1 LLPWLNQWI
10 SGVLVPVVLMGSGIG
25 FLCYLR
31 GGPLVHL
38 RTVFRVMT
46 RRETVNGISPFR
58 ALTLAL
64 AGTLGV
70 GNIVGV
76 ASAIAMGGAGAI
88 FWMWVS
94 ALVAMILKYA
104 EIVLAVKHRRVDVKG
119 VSYGGAMYYIR
130 DVFDQCRASRIGRM
144 LAAVFALLCVMDALS
159 TGCVIQVN
167 AVAKAFEGVFDL
179 PVWVCGVVLTVVCL
193 FLVGRGVSSLSLLTE
208 RLVPL
213 MTGGYLLLSAAVLIL
228 RAEAIPQALAGIF
241 RDAFTPQSA
250 VGGAFGFLLNRGV
263 RYGTMRG
270 LLSNEAGCGT
280 APIAHAASNTKSP
293 VEQGFWGLFEV
304 FVDTILLCTVTALVI
319 LVEPQVVEAFA
330 GDGVMMTIA
339 AYAAVLG
346 QGAAWFLAVA
356 VLLFGFATVICWSH
370 YGAECIRYLTR
381 RPAAQTVYH
390 IAVCLSVLCGSL
402 LAPDS
407 LWDAADF
414 AIGTM
419 TLINLL
425 VLILARR
432 EIQEETEIYF
442 GYCRRQE
449 R

>member
-1 LLPWLNQWI
+1 MRKHSRSMLQGPLLPSIIAYTIPIILTSVLQLLFNAADLI
-10 SGVLVPVVLMGSGIG
+10 VVGRFCGSDSVAAVGATGAITNLIVNLFVGLSVGAGVTVAHALGA
-25 FLCYLR
+25 R
-31 GGPLVHL
+31 ED
-38 RTVFRVMT
+38 RTVH
-46 RRETVNGISPFR
+46 R
-58 ALTLAL
+58 AIHTLMP
-64 AGTLGV
+64 T
-70 GNIVGV
+70 
-76 ASAIAMGGAGAI
+76 
-88 FWMWVS
+88 
-94 ALVAMILKYA
+94 ALV
-104 EIVLAVKHRRVDVKG
+104 
-119 VSYGGAMYYIR
+119 S
-130 DVFDQCRASRIGRM
+130 
-144 LAAVFALLCVMDALS
+144 
-159 TGCVIQVN
+159 
-167 AVAKAFEGVFDL
+167 
-179 PVWVCGVVLTVVCL
+179 GVVLTVVCL
-193 FLVGRGVSSLSLLTE
+193 FLVGRGVSSLSFLTE

-241 RDAFTPQSA
+241 HDAFTPQSA
-250 VGGAFGFLLNRGV
+250 AGGALGFLLNRGV

-280 APIAHAASNTKSP
+280 APIAHAASDTKSP
-293 VEQGFWGLFEV
+293 AEQGFWGLFEV

-319 LVEPQVVEAFA
+319 LVEPQVIESFA

-407 LWDAADF
+407 LWDVADF
-414 AIGTM
+414 AIGAM
-419 TLINLL
+419 TLINLYIL
-425 VLILARR
+425 VRMRR
-432 EIQEETEIYF
+432 EIRRETGLYF
-442 GYCRRQE
+442 G
-449 R
+449 